1 MGAQLHGRQLS
12 RGDALARSQQTFP
25 RSHELRVPTNSRSC
39 TRDRCWK
46 RHFEAKRAGHEPAA
60 TENNRP
66 NPTQHNP
73 TWEDFKIHPQ
83 RWHRKLPTV
92 ITRSENPTEKQP
104 TAAREDNSFVCVHK
118 KESQALLP
126 VPGIVSLSRGWAAAQ
141 PHRAWESGEGK
152 CPCLTLQ

>member
-1 MGAQLHGRQLS
+1 MSSEFQQTAGAALGIDAGRGTLRQRELGTNQRPQKTIDPTQRNTTQHGRILK
-12 RGDALARSQQTFP
+12 FIP
-25 RSHELRVPTNSRSC
+25 RV
-39 TRDRCWK
+39 
-46 RHFEAKRAGHEPAA
+46 
-60 TENNRP
+60 
-66 NPTQHNP
+66 
-73 TWEDFKIHPQ
+73 

-92 ITRSENPTEKQP
+92 ITRSEKPTEEQP
-104 TAAREDNSFVCVHK
+104 TAAREDNLFVCVHK